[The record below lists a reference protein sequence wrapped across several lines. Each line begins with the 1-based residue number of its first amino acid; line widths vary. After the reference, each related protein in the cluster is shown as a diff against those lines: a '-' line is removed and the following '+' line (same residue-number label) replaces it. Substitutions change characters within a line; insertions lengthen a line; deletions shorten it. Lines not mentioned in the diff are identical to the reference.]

1 MKTSSTTSDYVHQQ
15 RLFDICIVLRIY
27 LKQALRFEKSLPEKA
42 DAMNDPFGVF
52 FKVAIS
58 FKRFLN
64 NAKSFDDTLLLK
76 CSTMLAELVLP
87 PFRCINVQI
96 CRIKTSGC
104 IPADPPSLIAFSWV
118 PLILA
123 SNSAEDSALP
133 ADAPAAI
140 PFRLLLIMDDSSKG
154 FELVGIAT
162 LSWLRSIR
170 DWRNASAALCATRE
184 ACSSSFNFSSS

>member
-1 MKTSSTTSDYVHQQ
+1 MYKSVESKLPAASLLTREMAWKPHSQQ
-15 RLFDICIVLRIY
+15 VL
-27 LKQALRFEKSLPEKA
+27 S
-42 DAMNDPFGVF
+42 
-52 FKVAIS
+52 
-58 FKRFLN
+58 
-64 NAKSFDDTLLLK
+64 
-76 CSTMLAELVLP
+76 CS
-87 PFRCINVQI
+87 
-96 CRIKTSGC
+96 
-104 IPADPPSLIAFSWV
+104 
-118 PLILA
+118 

-140 PFRLLLIMDDSSKG
+140 PFRLLLITDDSSKD

>member
-27 LKQALRFEKSLPEKA
+27 LKQALRFEKSLPEVSEGRL
-42 DAMNDPFGVF
+42 M
-52 FKVAIS
+52 
-58 FKRFLN
+58 RFE
-64 NAKSFDDTLLLK
+64 KSLPEVSEGRLMK
-76 CSTMLAELVLP
+76 C
-87 PFRCINVQI
+87 
-96 CRIKTSGC
+96 
-104 IPADPPSLIAFSWV
+104 PSLIALSWV